1 MKQYLLVLT
10 TTPDRMS
17 AQKLAKELVKER
29 LAACANLSSACQSFY
44 WWQGKISQS
53 REYMLFIKTKS
64 PLFPQLK
71 DRILALHPYQVPE
84 IISLP
89 ISKGSANYLAWVDK
103 ETA

>member
-17 AQKLAKELVKER
+17 AQKLAKQLVKER
-29 LAACANLSSACQSFY
+29 LAACATLSSACQSFY
-44 WWQGKISQS
+44 WWQGKISKD

-64 PLFPQLK
+64 SLFSRLEK
-71 DRILALHPYQVPE
+71 RISALHPYQFPE

-89 ISKGSANYLAWVDK
+89 ISKGSANYLAWIDK